1 MPCLRHVCMAHCNCG
16 PPLQQTAQALTLFP
30 AALQV
35 PERYF
40 QMLLALHGLQNE
52 TFSYGWLTWV
62 DWGRTDP
69 TGRALLL
76 FLCNAVSGSA
86 DTQHDFGQVVSI
98 APV

>member
-1 MPCLRHVCMAHCNCG
+1 MAHVKHD
-16 PPLQQTAQALTLFP
+16 PPLEQSAQALTAFLD
-30 AALQV
+30 AMKV

-52 TFSYGWLTWV
+52 TFPYGWLTWV

-76 FLCNAVSGSA
+76 YSYKAVSQMLTPLPDSGSMVKA
-86 DTQHDFGQVVSI
+86 IRLHIMRMGTM
-98 APV
+98 